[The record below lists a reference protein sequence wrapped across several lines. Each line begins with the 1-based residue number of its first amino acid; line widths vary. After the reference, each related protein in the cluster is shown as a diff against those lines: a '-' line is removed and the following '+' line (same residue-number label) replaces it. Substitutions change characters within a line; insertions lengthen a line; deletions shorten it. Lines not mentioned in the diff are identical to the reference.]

1 MLKTPCFCDIL
12 ARSILDSKTLREGDI
27 VGKPDWS
34 AIEADFLATGTK
46 YPTLAK
52 KWGVSLSTLKKKAS
66 AGEWA
71 AKLAEVSK
79 RAEPEPE
86 TEPAPNAE
94 PTEIM
99 HPEELAAELRAKRSL
114 RMIEVTDM
122 MMDHIIDALGVIHA
136 EDTLALAT
144 LVRALKDLREIQGL
158 NKSALDI
165 EEQQARIAK
174 LRSETR
180 IVDDGTEGG
189 VIFMPTMAERPQA
202 PEDGQ

>member
-1 MLKTPCFCDIL
+1 M
-12 ARSILDSKTLREGDI
+12 A
-27 VGKPDWS
+27 KPDWA

-52 KWGVSLSTLKKKAS
+52 KWGVSLSGLKKRAA
-66 AGEWA
+66 AGKWTE
-71 AKLAEVSK
+71 KLADIAK
-79 RAEPEPE
+79 RTEPEPE
-86 TEPAPNAE
+86 PRTEPETGA
-94 PTEIM
+94 EIM
-99 HPEELAAELRAKRSL
+99 CPEELAAELRAKRSL

-174 LRSETR
+174 LRSDTR
-180 IVDDGTEGG
+180 TVEDSGEGG
-189 VIFMPTMAERPQA
+189 IIFMPTMADRPE
-202 PEDGQ
+202 PPGESEHE

>member
-1 MLKTPCFCDIL
+1 M
-12 ARSILDSKTLREGDI
+12 
-27 VGKPDWS
+27 GKPDWS

-52 KWGVSLSTLKKKAS
+52 KWGVSLSGVKRRAA
-66 AGEWA
+66 AGKWTE
-71 AKLAEVSK
+71 KLAEIAK
-79 RAEPEPE
+79 RTEPE
-86 TEPAPNAE
+86 TEPE
-94 PTEIM
+94 PRTEPETGTAEIM
-99 HPEELAAELRAKRSL
+99 HPEELAAELRAKRSR

-136 EDTLALAT
+136 DDTMALAT
-144 LVRALKDLREIQGL
+144 LVRALKDLREMQGL

-180 IVDDGTEGG
+180 IVDDGSEGG

>member
-1 MLKTPCFCDIL
+1 LQTPCFYDIL
-12 ARSILDSKTLREGDI
+12 ARSIIDSKTLREGDI

-52 KWGVSLSTLKKKAS
+52 KWGVSLSGLKKRAA
-66 AGEWA
+66 AGKWTE
-71 AKLAEVSK
+71 KLADIAK
-79 RAEPEPE
+79 RTEPEPE
-86 TEPAPNAE
+86 PEPRTEPETGA
-94 PTEIM
+94 EIM
-99 HPEELAAELRAKRSL
+99 CPEELAAELRAKRSL

-174 LRSETR
+174 LKSETR
-180 IVDDGTEGG
+180 SVDDGTEGG

>member
-1 MLKTPCFCDIL
+1 M
-12 ARSILDSKTLREGDI
+12 
-27 VGKPDWS
+27 GKPDWS

-79 RAEPEPE
+79 RAEPEP
-86 TEPAPNAE
+86 EPAPNAE

-174 LRSETR
+174 LKSETR